1 MRKILLALAAL
12 TVLGG
17 VWAAPQARADEVP
30 QITPNDRVQGNPNA
44 PITVF
49 EFFSFTCP
57 HCADFAANTFPE
69 VKKNWID
76 PGKVK
81 WVYRDYPLDRNALK
95 AAMVARCAPPDRYP
109 GFFET
114 LFAQQANWGMM
125 DDPAPALKRIALLGG
140 ITAEQFD
147 KCINDDAMSKS
158 IVAAEYDA
166 QKKYGVDSTPT
177 FFVNGKK
184 AVGEMPYDQFAKLLA
199 GEGDA
204 AAGPSS
210 PAPEAQPATPA
221 APNPATEPAR
231 PAASAPTAPVPHA
244 LTFKERVQGW
254 IDWIKSWL

>member
-1 MRKILLALAAL
+1 MHKIWLALAAL
-12 TVLGG
+12 ATLG
-17 VWAAPQARADEVP
+17 VVSAAPLARADEVP
-30 QITPNDRVQGNPNA
+30 QISADDRVQGSPNA

-69 VKKNWID
+69 IKKNWID
-76 PGKVK
+76 AGKVK

-147 KCINDDAMSKS
+147 KCINDDALSKQ

-199 GEGDA
+199 GEGGVA
-204 AAGPSS
+204 VAAGPSS
-210 PAPEAQPATPA
+210 PAPAAAQSTPSAATPEPA
-221 APNPATEPAR
+221 APP
-231 PAASAPTAPVPHA
+231 PHV

-254 IDWIKSWL
+254 IDWIKGRL